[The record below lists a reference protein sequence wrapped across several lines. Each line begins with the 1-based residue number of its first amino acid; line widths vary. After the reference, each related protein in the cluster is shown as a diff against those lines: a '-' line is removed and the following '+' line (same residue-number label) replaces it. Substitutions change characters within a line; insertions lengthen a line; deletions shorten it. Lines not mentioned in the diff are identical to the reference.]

1 MGENKTQPTGTP
13 TNLFLEGILDK
24 QKREDSH
31 LLYDLFKKHT
41 ACDGIMWGS
50 SIIGFGQYH
59 YKYKSGREGDW
70 FVAGFSP
77 RKNAI
82 TLYLMCELSPLQ
94 VEIAQLGKVKTGKG
108 CIYIRRLSD
117 VSLQVLEQLIEK
129 SVKITLEGNK
139 LE

>member
-24 QKREDSH
+24 QKREDSQ

-41 ACDGIMWGS
+41 TCDGIMWGS

-94 VEIAQLGKVKTGKG
+94 AEIAQLGKVKTGKG
-108 CIYIRRLSD
+108 CIYIKRLSD
-117 VSLQVLEQLIEK
+117 VSLQVLEQLIAK